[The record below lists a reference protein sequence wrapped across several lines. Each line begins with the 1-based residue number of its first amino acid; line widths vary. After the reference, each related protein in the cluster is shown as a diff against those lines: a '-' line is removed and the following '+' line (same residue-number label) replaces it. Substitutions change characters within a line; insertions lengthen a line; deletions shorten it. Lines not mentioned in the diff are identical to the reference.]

1 MAFEKP
7 KVGFLRLGPSFLKV
21 KDLRIELNTR
31 LANMKEIIEF
41 YDKIA
46 SSKGIR
52 YAVADKIELVITQK
66 SGEKLH
72 VVGKKGK
79 VTAEG
84 YLRIWEEVELK
95 NLAGTSYL
103 DSINIELDPLSNSL
117 FLSISGLEETISV
130 DSFIQKNSLTNFD
143 KQ

>member
-1 MAFEKP
+1 MDIQQVLKEAKKAIESCESQQQLQDV
-7 KVGFLRLGPSFLKV
+7 KVAYL
-21 KDLRIELNTR
+21 
-31 LANMKEIIEF
+31 
-41 YDKIA
+41 
-46 SSKGIR
+46 
-52 YAVADKIELVITQK
+52 
-66 SGEKLH
+66 
-72 VVGKKGK
+72 GKKGK

-117 FLSISGLEETISV
+117 FLSISGAEETISV
-130 DSFIQKNSLTNFD
+130 DSFIRKNSLTNFD